1 MQDDPVAHDQQVVGH
16 RSVPNNYP
24 PRIRLTMGAERY
36 LEQLGQDLVTGGV
49 ELHQLPPALLQ
60 FYVFAFEQ
68 GRASAPTQQQ
78 VGQAHAEADR
88 LYAEVCRRIPPKTDW
103 QSFAEL
109 SRIRGEAERAERAE
123 QRAAYIAASIAAGDR

>member
-1 MQDDPVAHDQQVVGH
+1 MARDQQVAGH
-16 RSVPNNYP
+16 RSVLNHYP
-24 PRIRLTMGAERY
+24 DRITLSLGASRY
-36 LEQLGQDLVTGGV
+36 IEQLGQDLITGGV
-49 ELHQLPPALLQ
+49 ELSQLPSALLQ

-78 VGQAHAEADR
+78 VDQANAEADR
-88 LYAEVCRRIPPKTDW
+88 LYAEVCRRIPPKSDW

-109 SRIRGEAERAERAE
+109 SRTRGETERAERAD